1 MLDPSVTKRSWRR
14 WACFSTAQSCLQ
26 TMSQSGSRLRKTR
39 RFCKVHAF
47 MEKIGDALCYERDR
61 PSIAPFEGN
70 TADEMLFFLGSSMA
84 LWSSRSSLLQ
94 IFTALSGMLRFFCTT
109 KTL

>member
-70 TADEMLFFLGSSMA
+70 TADEMLFFS
-84 LWSSRSSLLQ
+84 WLQ
-94 IFTALSGMLRFFCTT
+94 HGFVEQSELCVTDLYCIIGHAEVFLYN
-109 KTL
+109 